1 MNNADSTIT
10 ELEKG
15 QGFTTGTCAQSAAK
29 AAAMMLITRKQIS
42 EVSIELPVG
51 KKITLNIIDQKMDS
65 GGAICAVVKD
75 SGDDPDVTDGIK
87 IYAEVRFS
95 NKKGITITGAEGV
108 GMVTKPGLAVKVGE
122 YAINPIPRK
131 MIQRELEKVLADT
144 KLISQGKGLEVIISV
159 PGGRETAKQTFN
171 PRLGIEGGISI
182 LGTTGIVE
190 PKSLAA
196 YRASL
201 SLQLDVIKASG
212 SRRAA
217 LVPGYVGEKFC
228 KEVLGI
234 KDDIIVKTGDHI
246 GFMFEE
252 CARKGIK
259 EVVFAGHIGKLVKVA
274 NGQFNTHCQHGDGR
288 VDTIARY
295 ARIAKAPEEIIQEL
309 SLQETAESAGEIL
322 KKNNLTAVF
331 DMLAKAVVE
340 RLHELVNP
348 VLKINC
354 YILSLQGEVLGGSP
368 PLVGGDR
375 GGV

>member
-274 NGQFNTHCQHGDGR
+274 NGQFNTHCQYGGGR
-288 VDTIARY
+288 IDTIIRY
-295 ARIAKAPEEIIQEL
+295 ARMAKAGEEIIREL

-322 KKNNLTAVF
+322 RKNNLTVVF

-340 RLHELVNP
+340 KINELVDS

-354 YILSLQGEVLGGSP
+354 YILSLQGEILGNC
-368 PLVGGDR
+368 LNFR
-375 GGV
+375 ENE